1 MSTLQ
6 PLSIHSRRGRRC
18 RAGAGARLFTAW
30 RLLSVAFAC
39 LLLTGCDGL
48 WNDPYPANER
58 GTNILYSSFV
68 DRPKTLDPA
77 RAYTEDEWAFI
88 QQIYLPPLQYHY
100 LKRPYEL
107 VPNGAAQMP
116 QVRYFD
122 ARGQALPQGAPQQD
136 VAWSEYEIHI
146 RPGMRF
152 SPHPA
157 FATDAAGQT
166 RFLDLSPAVVR
177 QHRTLAD
184 FEATGTREVT
194 AEDYIYQIRRL
205 AHPRLTSPIFG
216 HIAHYIEGLDTLGE
230 RLATDYARKVA
241 EYQAAHGKADPG
253 YPWVDLREYALP
265 GVTLVDRYTYR
276 IRVRGVYPQFV
287 YWLAMPFFAPMAVE
301 AERFYAQRGMNDGRN
316 LTLDWYPV
324 GSGPYMLAVNNPNS
338 RMVLQRNPNFHGET
352 YPAEGAPGD
361 EAAGLLADAGKPIPF
376 IDRVVFSREKESIPL
391 WNKFLQGY
399 YDRSGIASDTFD
411 QAVSVGF
418 EGQASLTDEMRAKGI
433 RLQTSVATS
442 TFYLAFNFLDPVVGG
457 QADAARRLRQ
467 ALSIAV
473 DWEEYISIFAN
484 GRGIAG
490 MGPLPPG
497 IFGFTEG
504 EAGLNR
510 TVYDWVDGKP
520 RRKPIETARRLLA
533 EAGYPDGRDAKTGA
547 PLVLYLDT
555 VSRGPE
561 SKSVLDWYRRQF
573 AKLDIQLEVRLT
585 DWNRFQEKIRQGR
598 TQLFFLGWNADY
610 PDPENFMFLL
620 YGPQSRA
627 QGGGENAANYR
638 NTGYDA
644 LFKRMQAM
652 ANGPERQAVI
662 TDMVHLLQDDAPW
675 IWGFHPKDYSLV
687 HAWVNN
693 LKPSKMGQNG
703 LKYLRVDA
711 GRRDE
716 RRSDWNQPVR
726 WPLVALSIA
735 VLGSLLLACR
745 AWRRRERRVGRTDG
759 EILARPDAGG
769 GGA

>member
-1 MSTLQ
+1 MAL
-6 PLSIHSRRGRRC
+6 
-18 RAGAGARLFTAW
+18 AG
-30 RLLSVAFAC
+30 
-39 LLLTGCDGL
+39 LLLCGCDTV
-48 WNDPYPANER
+48 WNDPYPAAER
-58 GTNILYSSFV
+58 GANILYSSFV

-77 RAYTEDEWAFI
+77 RAYAEDEWAFI
-88 QQIYLPPLQYHY
+88 QQIYVPPLQYHY

-107 VPNGAAQMP
+107 VPHGAAAMP
-116 QVRYFD
+116 RVRYFD
-122 ARGQALPQGAPQQD
+122 ARGEPLPESAAQED
-136 VAWSEYEIHI
+136 VAWSEYEIHV

-152 SPHPA
+152 QPHPA
-157 FATDAAGQT
+157 FAVDASGQP
-166 RFLDLSPAVVR
+166 RYLALEPERVSR
-177 QHRTLAD
+177 YRTLSD

-216 HIAHYIEGLDTLGE
+216 HIAHYIEGLDELGK
-230 RLATDYARKVA
+230 RLATDYAKAVA
-241 EYQAAHGKADPG
+241 DYQSARGKADPG
-253 YPWVDLREYALP
+253 YPWLDLRTYPLT

-276 IRVRGVYPQFV
+276 IRVRGVYPQFL
-287 YWLAMPFFAPMAVE
+287 YWLAMPFFAPMPVE
-301 AERFYAQRGMNDGRN
+301 AEQFYAQPGMNNGRN
-316 LTLDWYPV
+316 LTLDWYPA
-324 GSGPYMLAVNNPNS
+324 GSGPYMLTVNNPNA
-338 RMVLQRNPNFHGET
+338 RMVLERNPNFAGET
-352 YPAEGAPGD
+352 YPTEGAPGD
-361 EAAGLLADAGKPIPF
+361 EALGLLADAGKPIPF

-418 EGQASLTDEMRAKGI
+418 EGQASLTDEMKAKGI
-433 RLQTSVATS
+433 ALQTSVATS

-457 QADAARRLRQ
+457 ESETTRHLRQ

-497 IFGFTEG
+497 IFGFVEG
-504 EAGLNR
+504 EAGVNR

-520 RRKPIETARRLLA
+520 RRKSLDEARRLLA
-533 EAGYPDGRDAKTGA
+533 QAGFPDGRDARTGA

-638 NTGYDA
+638 NASYDA
-644 LFKRMQAM
+644 MFARMQAM
-652 ANGPERQAVI
+652 PNGPERQAII
-662 TDMVHLLQDDAPW
+662 TDMVHLLQTDAPW

-687 HAWVNN
+687 HDWMFN

-703 LKYLRVDA
+703 LKYLRIDA
-711 GRRDE
+711 DRRAAQ
-716 RRSDWNQPVR
+716 RSHWNQPVR
-726 WPLVALSIA
+726 WPLALLLLVLLFSVALA
-735 VLGSLLLACR
+735 RR
-745 AWRRRERRVGRTDG
+745 AWRRRDLRLGRS
-759 EILARPDAGG
+759 
-769 GGA
+769 GA

>member
-1 MSTLQ
+1 MLIPSILRWFATC
-6 PLSIHSRRGRRC
+6 LSGHRVP
-18 RAGAGARLFTAW
+18 AGLCLA
-30 RLLSVAFAC
+30 LLG
-39 LLLTGCDGL
+39 LLLGGCDSV
-48 WNDPYPANER
+48 WNDPYPAAER
-58 GTNILYSSFV
+58 GANILYSSFV

-77 RAYTEDEWAFI
+77 RAYAEDEWAFI
-88 QQIYLPPLQYHY
+88 QQIYVPPLQYHY

-107 VPNGAAQMP
+107 VPHGAAQMP

-122 ARGQALPQGAPQQD
+122 ERGKPLPDDAAQKD
-136 VAWSEYEIHI
+136 IAWSEYEIHV

-152 SPHPA
+152 QPHPA
-157 FATDAAGQT
+157 FAVDAGGRSRYLTLDAG
-166 RFLDLSPAVVR
+166 AVGR
-177 QHRTLAD
+177 YRTLAD

-194 AEDYIYQIRRL
+194 AEDYVYQIRRL

-216 HIAHYIEGLDTLGE
+216 HIAHYIEGLDALGK
-230 RLATDYARKVA
+230 RLATDYAKAVA
-241 EYQAAHGKADPG
+241 DYQATHGKADPG
-253 YPWVDLREYALP
+253 YPWIDLRDYPLA
-265 GVTLVDRYTYR
+265 GVTVVDRYTYR

-301 AERFYAQRGMNDGRN
+301 AEQFYAQRGMNNGRN

-324 GSGPYMLAVNNPNS
+324 GSGPYMLTVNNPNA
-338 RMVLQRNPNFHGET
+338 RMVLERNPNFAGET

-361 EAAGLLADAGKPIPF
+361 EARGLLADAGKPIPF
-376 IDRVVFSREKESIPL
+376 IERVVFSREKESIPL

-418 EGQASLTDEMRAKGI
+418 EGQASLTDEMKAKGI
-433 RLQTSVATS
+433 ALQTSVATS

-457 QADAARRLRQ
+457 ESDAARHLRQ

-473 DWEEYISIFAN
+473 DWEEYIAIFAN

-497 IFGFTEG
+497 IFGFVEG
-504 EAGLNR
+504 EAGVNR

-520 RRKPIETARRLLA
+520 RRKSLDEARHLLA
-533 EAGYPDGRDAKTGA
+533 QAGFPNGRDAKSGA

-620 YGPQSRA
+620 YGPQARA

-638 NTGYDA
+638 NATYDA
-644 LFKRMQAM
+644 MFQRMQAM
-652 ANGPERQAVI
+652 PNGPERQAII
-662 TDMVHLLQDDAPW
+662 TDMVHLLQADAPW

-687 HAWVNN
+687 HDWVFN

-703 LKYLRVDA
+703 LKYLRIDA
-711 GRRDE
+711 E
-716 RRSDWNQPVR
+716 RREAQRSQWNQPVR
-726 WPLVALSIA
+726 WPLV
-735 VLGSLLLACR
+735 VLLLALVFSAGLARR
-745 AWRRRERRVGRTDG
+745 AWRRRDLRLGR
-759 EILARPDAGG
+759 AGT
-769 GGA
+769 